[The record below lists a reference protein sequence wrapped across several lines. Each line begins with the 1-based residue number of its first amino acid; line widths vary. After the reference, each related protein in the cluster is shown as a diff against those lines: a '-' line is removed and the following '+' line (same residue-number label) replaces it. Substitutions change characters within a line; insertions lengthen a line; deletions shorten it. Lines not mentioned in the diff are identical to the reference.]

1 MPAVVPDT
9 LKSAVIATLEAA
21 ATMDGEIT
29 PATTLA
35 SVGITGFVAES
46 LAAPFER
53 IAQGFRDDAVV
64 GRSDCG
70 SLNTVAD
77 AVALVAKAAGL
88 A

>member
-9 LKSAVIATLEAA
+9 LKSAVIATIEAA
-21 ATMDGEIT
+21 ATMDGEIM

-46 LAAPFER
+46 LAEPFQR
-53 IAQGFRDDAVV
+53 IARGFRDDAVV
-64 GRSDCG
+64 GRSDCA
-70 SLNTVAD
+70 SLNAVAD
-77 AVALVAKAAGL
+77 AIVLVAKASGL